1 MKGFRFRPVQCQFA
15 PAAVFYSEENYGK
28 SAYYSDP
35 GPAVPVRPAVLL
47 LPVRLAVKIAVH
59 SGCSFLCLWLLNTA
73 AGLTGVY
80 LPINAVTV
88 LLSGFLGI
96 PGIALVALL
105 ELRKL

>member
-1 MKGFRFRPVQCQFA
+1 MENLLVILILALSSLFVLRF
-15 PAAVFYSEENYGK
+15 
-28 SAYYSDP
+28 
-35 GPAVPVRPAVLL
+35 LL

-59 SGCSFLCLWLLNTA
+59 SGCGFLCLWLLNTA